1 MLRIDSLTSEKKYLL
16 NENNVSKRNIDMV
29 IYNITFII

>member
-16 NENNVSKRNIDMV
+16 NENNVLKRNIEMV
-29 IYNITFII
+29 K